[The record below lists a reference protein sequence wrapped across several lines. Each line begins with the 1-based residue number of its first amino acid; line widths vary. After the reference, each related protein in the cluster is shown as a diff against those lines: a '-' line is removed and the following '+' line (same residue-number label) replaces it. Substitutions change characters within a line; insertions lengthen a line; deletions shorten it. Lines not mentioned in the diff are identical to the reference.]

1 MWGRLVGASRGT
13 LGARCRAAR
22 TTPRR
27 SLELARIL
35 RALVLTSGSEAG
47 FQDVMDVVDPR
58 TVSRMFRRAGL
69 PETGSQRVPISA
81 REFVDCQQL
90 VRNPAALG
98 ALAALLEEMRFDSP
112 DASGRLK
119 ARGNG
124 APSSYS

>member
-13 LGARCRAAR
+13 LGAWCRAAR

-35 RALVLTSGSEAG
+35 RALVLTSGSESG
-47 FQDVMDVVDPR
+47 FQDVMDIVDPR

-69 PETGSQRVPISA
+69 PGTGSQRVPISA

-90 VRNPAALG
+90 VRNPAALC
-98 ALAALLEEMRFDSP
+98 ALAALLDEMRFEGP
-112 DASGRLK
+112 EAGRRLK
-119 ARGNG
+119 GCGNG
-124 APSSYS
+124 ALSW